1 MENYVLIDSVNLNGN
16 KVKLSLQPDIEGGN
30 YFTIILGRNGA
41 GKSRLLE
48 RICAG
53 FFLNNALPFSLYGE
67 LVQLPVG
74 SYFMDRD
81 LFRIYSED
89 ELSSSTTNF
98 EEINLDLRY
107 FYNGDSNVIKFEA
120 AEPYANTYFYK
131 NQKSHTKLI
140 CISNSL
146 FDRFLSNDEVS
157 YFLTRYNYSGFK
169 NMTISEDVIGD
180 IDFKRRG
187 GKIGCDVFS
196 KVMISSFL
204 TSRQK
209 LEKTLDFIERF
220 GFDRNIKLSINFHVN
235 LKSCKIDENSIRFSG
250 SVFDAIPG
258 FPFMDGVQK
267 ESLLNILNDFI
278 EDIKLLDK
286 LLAEQSE
293 RRFYTKLEDVFFQY
307 TNRDGVFSINMP
319 SFEIFEEGIA
329 EKITQLSKYSVV
341 KISSATFSKDGV
353 LVNSNNMS
361 SGEINTLLMLFK
373 INSEIEDNS
382 LILIDEPEISMHPA
396 WQSEI
401 IPSIER
407 CFSEYKGCHFIA
419 ATHSPQVV
427 SSIPQQNSSVVL
439 LGDEQMI
446 LSGGSVHGQSS
457 DFQLFYTLNYIG
469 VSNEY
474 VKRRSLTIIAK
485 IDSSVDLNDD
495 DYSFIMNA
503 EKLLDTMCD
512 DEAKL
517 AFLQASALVN
527 VVRR

>member
-1 MENYVLIDSVNLNGN
+1 MENYLLIDSVNLNGN
-16 KVKLSLQPDIEGGN
+16 EVKLSLQPDIEGEN

-53 FFLNNALPFSLYGE
+53 FFLNSALPYSLNGE
-67 LVQLPVG
+67 LVRLPVG
-74 SYFMDRD
+74 SYFMDRG
-81 LFRIYSED
+81 LFRIYSE
-89 ELSSSTTNF
+89 EQLSSSTPNF
-98 EEINLDLRY
+98 EEVNLDLRY
-107 FYNGDSNVIKFEA
+107 FYNADSNVIRFESA
-120 AEPYANTYFYK
+120 DPSANTYFYK
-131 NQKSHTKLI
+131 NQKTHPKLI

-146 FDRFLSNDEVS
+146 FDRFLSNNEVS
-157 YFLTRYNYSGFK
+157 YFLTKYDYSGFK
-169 NMTISEDVIGD
+169 NMTVSEDIIGG
-180 IDFKRRG
+180 IDFKRRD

-196 KVMISSFL
+196 KVMISSFFV
-204 TSRQK
+204 SQEK
-209 LEKTLDFIERF
+209 LEKTLGFIERF
-220 GFDRNIKLSINFHVN
+220 GFDKNIKLSINLHVYIKN
-235 LKSCKIDENSIRFSG
+235 CRIDENGIKFDSSA
-250 SVFDAIPG
+250 FDAISD
-258 FPFMDGVQK
+258 FPAMDTLQK
-267 ESLLNILNDFI
+267 ESLLKILNDFI

-286 LLAEQSE
+286 LLDEQK
-293 RRFYTKLEDVFFQY
+293 RLVHPDKLEDIFFRF
-307 TNRDGVFSINMP
+307 THHDGLFSINVP
-319 SFEIFEEGIA
+319 DLEIFKEGMA
-329 EKITQLSKYSVV
+329 QKIIQLSKFSVIR
-341 KISSATFSKDGV
+341 ISSATFSKNGV
-353 LVNSNNMS
+353 LVNSNDMS

-373 INSEIEDNS
+373 ISSEIEDNS

-396 WQSEI
+396 WQTEI

-407 CFSEYKGCHFIA
+407 CFSNYKGCHFIA

-427 SSIPQQNSSVVL
+427 SSIPQKNSSVVL
-439 LGDEQMI
+439 LGDEQI
-446 LSGGSVHGQSS
+446 LLSGGSVHGQSS

-512 DEAKL
+512 DEAKV